1 MKTNSTAI
9 KGFKA
14 VDFMREVRDKISMDI
29 KDMNFEE
36 IQKYM
41 ETRRLKL
48 NTKKLTNTPVS
59 KQFENETRQYSETV
73 ELTIVSEPLAATKTA
88 VEEGLNKVNEPIKSI
103 SAIESA
109 KLAFN
114 RLGEKYNCTFDN
126 KYTK

>member
-48 NTKKLTNTPVS
+48 SSTYNS
-59 KQFENETRQYSETV
+59 GSYSSILESNV
-73 ELTIVSEPLAATKTA
+73 VSEPCTSTYS
-88 VEEGLNKVNEPIKSI
+88 KV
-103 SAIESA
+103 
-109 KLAFN
+109 
-114 RLGEKYNCTFDN
+114 DN
-126 KYTK
+126 DSKPENNSN

>member
-41 ETRRLKL
+41 KARRLKL
-48 NTKKLTNTPVS
+48 TPIDNS
-59 KQFENETRQYSETV
+59 DPYSRVMESTV
-73 ELTIVSEPLAATKTA
+73 VSEPTATNST
-88 VEEGLNKVNEPIKSI
+88 
-103 SAIESA
+103 ESA
-109 KLAFN
+109 
-114 RLGEKYNCTFDN
+114 TS
-126 KYTK
+126 

>member
-41 ETRRLKL
+41 EARRLSQTSTY
-48 NTKKLTNTPVS
+48 NS
-59 KQFENETRQYSETV
+59 DSYSRVMESTV
-73 ELTIVSEPLAATKTA
+73 VSEPTT
-88 VEEGLNKVNEPIKSI
+88 S
-103 SAIESA
+103 
-109 KLAFN
+109 
-114 RLGEKYNCTFDN
+114 T
-126 KYTK
+126 YTKVDKDLNPKNSPI

>member
-1 MKTNSTAI
+1 MRTNKTTI

-41 ETRRLKL
+41 QERRQR
-48 NTKKLTNTPVS
+48 LTYGIGIDANVTEGSVVAEPHTDTHTVVDKDMNSVTES
-59 KQFENETRQYSETV
+59 K
-73 ELTIVSEPLAATKTA
+73 
-88 VEEGLNKVNEPIKSI
+88 KSI
-103 SAIESA
+103 SASESA
-109 KLAFN
+109 KQAFN

>member
-48 NTKKLTNTPVS
+48 ASTYNPDSYSKLM
-59 KQFENETRQYSETV
+59 ETTV
-73 ELTIVSEPLAATKTA
+73 VSEPDTTA
-88 VEEGLNKVNEPIKSI
+88 
-103 SAIESA
+103 
-109 KLAFN
+109 
-114 RLGEKYNCTFDN
+114 
-126 KYTK
+126 YTKGDKD